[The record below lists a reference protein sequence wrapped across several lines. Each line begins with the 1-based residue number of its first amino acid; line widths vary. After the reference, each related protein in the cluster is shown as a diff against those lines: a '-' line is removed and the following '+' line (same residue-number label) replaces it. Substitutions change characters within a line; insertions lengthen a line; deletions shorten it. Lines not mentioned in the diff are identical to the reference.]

1 MAKVSFTL
9 NDKKAEVE
17 AGTTILEAAEKHG
30 IEVPTL
36 CHDPRLE
43 PTAACRLCLV
53 EVEGARGPMPA
64 CSTPVT
70 EGMVVRTKTDDL
82 TSIRCMALEL
92 LLSDH
97 YGDCIAPC
105 KLACP
110 AGVDVQGYIA
120 LIANGEY
127 QEAIKLI
134 KKTLPL
140 PLVIG
145 RVCPRFCETKC
156 RRNLLEGP
164 VAIDALKRFV
174 ADYDMDGGQ
183 PYTPEPKPATG
194 HKVAVIGGGP
204 AGLSAAYYLA
214 LEGHEV
220 TIFEANPKLGGML
233 RYGIP
238 EYRLPKEI
246 LDKEIASIT
255 KLCREVHTNASLGKD
270 FTIESLRAEGYEA
283 IFVGLGAQANQKMRI
298 EGEDSP
304 GVLSG
309 IGFLKDVTLGKKVAL
324 GDRVVV
330 IGGGNTAI
338 DVARTALRLGAKEV
352 TIAYRRSR
360 DEMPANKEEVEQAE
374 EEGVRIQIL
383 TAPVNVSACTGETA
397 GSMECI
403 RMVLGEP
410 DSSGRRRPEPV
421 AGSEFTMKV
430 DTVIV
435 AIGQALDAAGLD
447 EDGQVEFNKRGYI
460 TVNNETMETS
470 VEGVFS
476 GGDCT
481 SGPATVVE
489 ALAAGRRAATS
500 IDQYLNGEAI
510 TPEAKPYNC
519 GKGELKDIDLSE
531 YDDVERISRTE
542 MPVLEAEERKK
553 NFDQIELGLTEE
565 IAKQE
570 AERCLACGCQDVY
583 ECKLRQLATEYQVDD
598 THYVGRKHH
607 LRIEENEHPFI
618 LKDSNKCI
626 LCGRCVRI
634 CDEVM
639 GVNAWGF
646 TNRGFDSMVEP
657 ALGMPLCETT
667 CVSCGQ
673 CVSTC
678 PTGALIPKT
687 HLPKS
692 GPWELDTV
700 STVCPYCGI
709 GCNLELGTVGDEIV
723 TVTSPINSPVNDGN
737 LCKKGSYNHVCFG
750 DLKRLKTPLIKQNG
764 ELVEASWKKA
774 IALASEG
781 LRQIRE
787 RSGGERLAVLVSPKM
802 TNEECY
808 LAQKLARGALGTNN
822 IGSLGVPMLSEELV
836 WSLGQNASTC
846 SYNDILN
853 SDLVLA
859 FGSDLDEDYPITGLE
874 VRKAVARGSNL
885 LIFNSRPTRLD
896 LLAKASV
903 KVNPRTSTALLK
915 AMLNY
920 LITYDL
926 VDHDFISSQT
936 AGFESLAREM
946 KKYPLEKIADMLWVK
961 PAKIIDVIHLYLR
974 AQRPVI
980 IVDADTITPAD
991 LILITNLALIT
1002 GNVGRSGAGIIT
1014 LHSAGNAQGLIDM
1027 GVSPDYLPGQQPV
1040 AEPAVRD
1047 GIEAV
1052 WGKPLPA
1059 GAGRGAVDIIEG
1071 IEKGE
1076 IHGVLVLGGD
1086 AAGVVGNAVFEVP
1099 VFSVLVDTIFPDKPP
1114 YPDVVLPGATFAE
1127 SEGTYTN
1134 CERRIQRLHRAI
1146 SPPGGKSNWE
1156 IIVALSNSLDYP
1168 MKYRTVTSIEREIAR
1183 LVPVLKTGKKGGGY
1197 PKEGTQWPFLRN
1209 GRFNF
1214 EAGLSRLRLTESEG
1228 YRDAGVLASLS

>member
-9 NDKKAEVE
+9 DDKKVEVE
-17 AGTTILEAAEKHG
+17 AGTTVLEAAEQQG

-36 CHDPRLE
+36 CHDPRLK

-53 EVEGARGPMPA
+53 EVERARGPMTA

-70 EGMVVRTKTDDL
+70 KGMVVRTRTDDL
-82 TSIRCMALEL
+82 TSIRRMHLEL

-145 RVCPRFCETKC
+145 RVCPRFCEVEC
-156 RRNLLEGP
+156 RRNLIEGP
-164 VAIDALKRFV
+164 VAIDALKRFC
-174 ADYDMDGGQ
+174 ADYDMNGSQ

-214 LEGHEV
+214 LEGHGV

-238 EYRLPKEI
+238 EYRLPREI

-255 KLCREVHTNASLGKD
+255 KLCHEVHCEASLGKD
-270 FTIESLRAEGYEA
+270 FTIKSLKAQGYEA
-283 IFVGLGAQANQKMRI
+283 VFVGLGAQANQKMRI

-309 IGFLKDVTLGKKVAL
+309 IGFLKDIALGKKVAL
-324 GDRVVV
+324 GDKVVV
-330 IGGGNTAI
+330 IGGGNTAV
-338 DVARTALRLGAKEV
+338 DVARTALRLGVKEV

-383 TAPVNVSACTGETA
+383 TAPANVSACTGKTT
-397 GSMECI
+397 GSMECVK
-403 RMVLGEP
+403 MVLGEP
-410 DSSGRRRPEPV
+410 DSSGRRRPVPV
-421 AGSEFTMKV
+421 TGSEFTMKV
-430 DTVIV
+430 DTVIA
-435 AIGQALDAAGLD
+435 AIGQTLDAAGLD
-447 EDGQVEFNKRGYI
+447 EDGRVEFSKRGYI

-470 VEGVFS
+470 VTGVFS

-489 ALAAGRRAATS
+489 ALAAGRRAAVS
-500 IDQYLNGEAI
+500 IGQYLNGEPI
-510 TPEAKPYNC
+510 MPEAVPYNC
-519 GKGELKDIDLSE
+519 AKGELEDIDLSE
-531 YDDVERISRTE
+531 YDNVERIARAE
-542 MPVLEAEERKK
+542 MPVLEPEERKK
-553 NFDQIELGLTEE
+553 NFDQIELGLTREM
-565 IAKQE
+565 AKQE
-570 AERCLACGCQDVY
+570 AERCLACGCQDVF
-583 ECKLRQLATEYQVDD
+583 ECKLRQLATEHQADD
-598 THYVGRKHH
+598 THYIGRKRH
-607 LRIEENEHPFI
+607 LRIEENEHSFI
-618 LKDSNKCI
+618 LKDPNKCI

-639 GVNAWGF
+639 GVSAWGF
-646 TNRGFDSMVEP
+646 TNRGFETMIEP

-673 CVSTC
+673 CVFTC
-678 PTGALIPKT
+678 PTGALTPKT

-692 GPWELDTV
+692 GPWEMDTV

-709 GCNLELGTVGDEIV
+709 GCNLELGTVGDKIV
-723 TVTSPINSPVNDGN
+723 TVTSPVNSVVNDGN
-737 LCKKGSYNHVCFG
+737 LCKKGSYNHICLG
-750 DLKRLKTPLIKQNG
+750 NLKRLQTPLIKQNG

-787 RSGGERLAVLVSPKM
+787 RGGGGRLAVLVSPKM

-808 LAQKLARGALGTNN
+808 LSQKLARVALGTNN
-822 IGSLGVPMLSEELV
+822 IGSLSVPSLSEELAR
-836 WSLGQNASTC
+836 SLGQNASTC
-846 SYNDILN
+846 SYSDIPK
-853 SDLVLA
+853 SDLILA
-859 FGSDLDEDYPITGLE
+859 FGSDLDEDYPIIGLE
-874 VRKAVARGSNL
+874 VRKAVARGSKL
-885 LIFNSRPTRLD
+885 VTFNPRPIRLD
-896 LLAKASV
+896 SLAKATV
-903 KVNPRTSTALLK
+903 KVNPRTSTALLR

-920 LITYDL
+920 LISYGL
-926 VDHDFISSQT
+926 VDHDFIRSQT
-936 AGFESLAREM
+936 TGFQSLAREM
-946 KKYPLEKIADMLWVK
+946 KKYPLEKITDALWVK
-961 PAKIIDVIHLYLR
+961 PAKIIETIHLYLR

-1002 GNVGRSGAGIIT
+1002 GNVGRSGAGIIA
-1014 LHSAGNAQGLIDM
+1014 LRSAGNAQGLIDM
-1027 GVSPDYLPGQQPV
+1027 GVNPDYLPGQKPIT
-1040 AEPAVRD
+1040 EPAVREAV
-1047 GIEAV
+1047 EAV
-1052 WGKPLPA
+1052 WSKPLPA
-1059 GAGRGAVDIIEG
+1059 VEGKDAIGIIEG

-1076 IHGVLVLGGD
+1076 IQGVLVLGGD
-1086 AAGVVGNAVFEVP
+1086 ATGTIGNAIFEVP
-1099 VFSVLVDTIFPDKPP
+1099 IFSVLVDTVLPEKPP

-1134 CERRIQRLHRAI
+1134 CERRIQRLHRAVQ
-1146 SPPGGKSNWE
+1146 PPGGKSNWE
-1156 IIVALSNSLDYP
+1156 IMVALSNSLDYP
-1168 MKYRTVTSIEREIAR
+1168 MKYRTVSGIEREIAR
-1183 LVPVLKTGKKGGGY
+1183 LVPVLKTGKGGGY
-1197 PKEGTQWPFLRN
+1197 PKEGTQWPFLKK
-1209 GRFNF
+1209 GKFDF
-1214 EAGLSRLRLTESEG
+1214 EDGLARLRLVESGG
-1228 YRDAGVLASLS
+1228 YQASGVLVG

>member
-9 NDKKAEVE
+9 DDKKVEAE
-17 AGTTILEAAEKHG
+17 AGTTVLEAAEQQG

-36 CHDPRLE
+36 CHDPRLK

-70 EGMVVRTKTDDL
+70 EGMVVRTRTDDL
-82 TSIRCMALEL
+82 TNIRRMALEL

-145 RVCPRFCETKC
+145 RVCPRFCETEC
-156 RRNLLEGP
+156 RRNLIEGP
-164 VAIDALKRFV
+164 VAIDALKRFC
-174 ADYDMDGGQ
+174 ADYDMNGGQ
-183 PYTPEPKPATG
+183 PYTPEPEPATG

-238 EYRLPKEI
+238 EYRLPTEI

-255 KLCREVHTNASLGKD
+255 KLCHEVHCEASLGKD
-270 FTIESLRAEGYEA
+270 FTIESLKAQGYEA
-283 IFVGLGAQANQKMRI
+283 VFVGLGAQANQKMRI

-309 IGFLKDVTLGKKVAL
+309 IGFLKDTALGKKVAL
-324 GDRVVV
+324 GDKVVV
-330 IGGGNTAI
+330 IGGGNTAV
-338 DVARTALRLGAKEV
+338 DVARTALRLGVKEV

-383 TAPVNVSACTGETA
+383 TAPVNVSACTGETT

-403 RMVLGEP
+403 KMVLGEP
-410 DSSGRRRPEPV
+410 DDSGRRRPVPV
-421 AGSEFTMKV
+421 ADSESTMKV
-430 DTVIV
+430 DTVIA
-435 AIGQALDAAGLD
+435 AIGQTLDAAGLD
-447 EDGQVEFNKRGYI
+447 EDGRVEFSKRGYI
-460 TVNNETMETS
+460 TVNDETMETS
-470 VEGVFS
+470 VAGVFS

-489 ALAAGRRAATS
+489 ALAAGRRAAVS
-500 IDQYLNGEAI
+500 IGQYLNGEPI
-510 TPEAKPYNC
+510 TPEALPYNC
-519 GKGELKDIDLSE
+519 AKGELEDFDLSE
-531 YDDVERISRTE
+531 YDNVERISRAE
-542 MPVLEAEERKK
+542 MPVLESEERKK

-565 IAKQE
+565 MAKQE
-570 AERCLACGCQDVY
+570 VERCLACGCQDVF
-583 ECKLRQLATEYQVDD
+583 ECKLRQLATEYQADD
-598 THYVGRKHH
+598 AHYIGRKRH

-618 LKDSNKCI
+618 LKDPNKCI

-639 GVNAWGF
+639 GVSAWGF
-646 TNRGFDSMVEP
+646 TNRGFETMIEP

-678 PTGALIPKT
+678 PTGALTPKT

-709 GCNLELGTVGDEIV
+709 GCSLELGTVEDKIV
-723 TVTSPINSPVNDGN
+723 TVTSPVNSVVNDGN
-737 LCKKGSYNHVCFG
+737 LCKKGSYNHICLG
-750 DLKRLKTPLIKQNG
+750 NLKRLQTPLIKQNG

-787 RSGGERLAVLVSPKM
+787 RGGGGRLAVLVSPKM

-808 LAQKLARGALGTNN
+808 LSQKLARVALGTNN
-822 IGSLGVPMLSEELV
+822 IGSLSVPGLSEELAR
-836 WSLGQNASTC
+836 SLGQNASTC
-846 SYNDILN
+846 SYNDIPK
-853 SDLVLA
+853 SDLILA
-859 FGSDLDEDYPITGLE
+859 FGSDLDEDYPIIGLE
-874 VRKAVARGSNL
+874 VRKAVARGSK
-885 LIFNSRPTRLD
+885 LITFNPRPTRLD
-896 LLAKASV
+896 SLAKATV
-903 KVNPRTSTALLK
+903 RVNPKTSTGLLK

-920 LITYDL
+920 LISYGL
-926 VDHDFISSQT
+926 VDHDFVRSQT
-936 AGFESLAREM
+936 TGFQSLAREM
-946 KKYPLEKIADMLWVK
+946 KKYPLEKLADALWVK
-961 PAKIIDVIHLYLR
+961 PAKIIETIHLYLR

-1002 GNVGRSGAGIIT
+1002 GNVGRSGAGIIV
-1014 LHSAGNAQGLIDM
+1014 LRSAGNAQGLIDM
-1027 GVSPDYLPGQQPV
+1027 GVNPDYLPGQQPIT
-1040 AEPAVRD
+1040 EPAVREAV
-1047 GIEAV
+1047 EAV
-1052 WGKPLPA
+1052 WSKPLPA
-1059 GAGRGAVDIIEG
+1059 VGGRDAIGIIEG

-1076 IHGVLVLGGD
+1076 IQGVFVLGGD
-1086 AAGVVGNAVFEVP
+1086 ATGTIGNAIFEVP
-1099 VFSVLVDTIFPDKPP
+1099 IFSVLVDTVLPEKPP

-1134 CERRIQRLHRAI
+1134 CERRIQRLHRAVR
-1146 SPPGGKSNWE
+1146 PPGGKSNWE
-1156 IIVALSNSLDYP
+1156 IMVALANSLDYP
-1168 MKYRTVTSIEREIAR
+1168 MKYRTVSGIEREIAR
-1183 LVPVLKTGKKGGGY
+1183 LVPVLKTGKGGGY
-1197 PKEGTQWPFLRN
+1197 PKEGTQWPFLRK
-1209 GRFNF
+1209 GKFDF
-1214 EAGLSRLRLTESEG
+1214 EDGLARLRLVESGNYQTSE
-1228 YRDAGVLASLS
+1228 VLVG

>member
-1 MAKVSFTL
+1 MARVSFTL
-9 NDKKAEVE
+9 DDKKVEVE
-17 AGTTILEAAEKHG
+17 AGTTVLEAAEQQG

-36 CHDPRLE
+36 CHDPRLK

-53 EVEGARGPMPA
+53 EVEGARGSMAA

-70 EGMVVRTKTDDL
+70 KGMVVRTRTDDL
-82 TSIRCMALEL
+82 TNIRRMALEL

-145 RVCPRFCETKC
+145 RVCPRFCETEC
-156 RRNLLEGP
+156 RRNLIEGP
-164 VAIDALKRFV
+164 VAIDALKRFC
-174 ADYDMDGGQ
+174 ADYDMNGGQ

-238 EYRLPKEI
+238 EYRLPTEI

-255 KLCREVHTNASLGKD
+255 KLCHEVHCEASLGKD
-270 FTIESLRAEGYEA
+270 FTIESLKAQGYEA
-283 IFVGLGAQANQKMRI
+283 VFVGLGAQANQKMRI

-309 IGFLKDVTLGKKVAL
+309 IGFLKDTALGKKVAL
-324 GDRVVV
+324 GDKVVV
-330 IGGGNTAI
+330 IGGGNTAV
-338 DVARTALRLGAKEV
+338 DVARTALRLGVKEV

-383 TAPVNVSACTGETA
+383 TAPVNVSACTGETT

-403 RMVLGEP
+403 KMVLGEP
-410 DSSGRRRPEPV
+410 DDSGRRRPVPV
-421 AGSEFTMKV
+421 ADSEFTMKV
-430 DTVIV
+430 DTVIA
-435 AIGQALDAAGLD
+435 AIGQTLDAAGLD
-447 EDGQVEFNKRGYI
+447 EDGRVEFSKRGYI

-470 VEGVFS
+470 VAGVFS

-489 ALAAGRRAATS
+489 ALAAGRRAAVS
-500 IDQYLNGEAI
+500 IGQYLNGEQI
-510 TPEAKPYNC
+510 TPEALPYNC
-519 GKGELKDIDLSE
+519 AKGELEDIDLSE
-531 YDDVERISRTE
+531 YDNVERISRAE
-542 MPVLEAEERKK
+542 MPVLEPEERKK

-565 IAKQE
+565 MAKRE
-570 AERCLACGCQDVY
+570 VERCLACGCQDVF
-583 ECKLRQLATEYQVDD
+583 ECKLRQLATEHQADD
-598 THYVGRKHH
+598 AHYIGRKRH

-618 LKDSNKCI
+618 LKDPNKCI

-639 GVNAWGF
+639 GVSAWGF
-646 TNRGFDSMVEP
+646 TNRGFETMIEP

-678 PTGALIPKT
+678 PTGALTPKT

-709 GCNLELGTVGDEIV
+709 GCNLELGTVEDKIV
-723 TVTSPINSPVNDGN
+723 TVTSPVNSVVNDGN
-737 LCKKGSYNHVCFG
+737 LCKKGSYNHICLG
-750 DLKRLKTPLIKQNG
+750 NLKRLQAPLIKQNG

-787 RSGGERLAVLVSPKM
+787 RGGGGRLAVLVSPKM

-808 LAQKLARGALGTNN
+808 LSQKLARVALGTNN
-822 IGSLGVPMLSEELV
+822 IGSLSVPGLSEELAR
-836 WSLGQNASTC
+836 SLGQNASTC
-846 SYNDILN
+846 SYNDIPK
-853 SDLVLA
+853 SDLILA
-859 FGSDLDEDYPITGLE
+859 FGSDLDEDYPIIGLE
-874 VRKAVARGSNL
+874 VRKAVARGSK
-885 LIFNSRPTRLD
+885 LITFNPRPTRLD
-896 LLAKASV
+896 SLARTTV
-903 KVNPRTSTALLK
+903 RVNPKTSTGLLR

-920 LITYDL
+920 LISYGL
-926 VDHDFISSQT
+926 VDHDFIRSQT
-936 AGFESLAREM
+936 TGFQSLAREM
-946 KKYPLEKIADMLWVK
+946 KKYPLEKITDALWVK
-961 PAKIIDVIHLYLR
+961 PAKIIETIHLYLR

-1002 GNVGRSGAGIIT
+1002 GNVGRSGAGIIA
-1014 LHSAGNAQGLIDM
+1014 LRSAGNAQGLIDM
-1027 GVSPDYLPGQQPV
+1027 GVNPDYLPGQQPIT
-1040 AEPAVRD
+1040 EPAVREAV
-1047 GIEAV
+1047 EAV
-1052 WGKPLPA
+1052 WSKPLPA
-1059 GAGRGAVDIIEG
+1059 VEGRDAIGIIEG

-1076 IHGVLVLGGD
+1076 IQGVFVLGGD
-1086 AAGVVGNAVFEVP
+1086 ATGTIGNAIFEVP
-1099 VFSVLVDTIFPDKPP
+1099 IFSVLVDTVLPEKPP

-1134 CERRIQRLHRAI
+1134 CERRIQRLHRAVR
-1146 SPPGGKSNWE
+1146 PPGGKSNWE
-1156 IIVALSNSLDYP
+1156 IMVALSNSLDYS
-1168 MKYRTVTSIEREIAR
+1168 MKYRTVSGIEREIAR
-1183 LVPVLKTGKKGGGY
+1183 LVPVLKTGKGGGY
-1197 PKEGTQWPFLRN
+1197 PKEGTQWPFLRK
-1209 GRFNF
+1209 GKFDF
-1214 EAGLSRLRLTESEG
+1214 EDGLARLRLVESED
-1228 YRDAGVLASLS
+1228 YQTSEVLVG

>member
-1 MAKVSFTL
+1 MARVSFTL
-9 NDKKAEVE
+9 DDKKVEVE
-17 AGTTILEAAEKHG
+17 AGTTVLEAAEQQG

-36 CHDPRLE
+36 CHDPRLK

-53 EVEGARGPMPA
+53 EVEGARGSMAA

-70 EGMVVRTKTDDL
+70 EGMVVRTRTDDL
-82 TSIRCMALEL
+82 TNIRRMALEL

-145 RVCPRFCETKC
+145 RVCPRFCETEC
-156 RRNLLEGP
+156 RRNLIEGP

-174 ADYDMDGGQ
+174 ADYDMNGGQ

-238 EYRLPKEI
+238 EYRLPREI

-255 KLCREVHTNASLGKD
+255 KLCHEVHCEASLGKD
-270 FTIESLRAEGYEA
+270 FTIESLKARGYEA
-283 IFVGLGAQANQKMRI
+283 VFVGLGAQANQKMRI

-309 IGFLKDVTLGKKVAL
+309 IGFLKDIALGKKVAL
-324 GDRVVV
+324 GDKVVV
-330 IGGGNTAI
+330 IGGGNTAV
-338 DVARTALRLGAKEV
+338 DVARTALRLGVKEV

-383 TAPVNVSACTGETA
+383 TAPVNVSACTGETT

-403 RMVLGEP
+403 KMVLGEP
-410 DSSGRRRPEPV
+410 DDSGRRRPVPV

-430 DTVIV
+430 DTVIA
-435 AIGQALDAAGLD
+435 AIGQTLDAAGLD
-447 EDGQVEFNKRGYI
+447 EDGRVEFSKRGYI

-470 VEGVFS
+470 VAGVFS

-489 ALAAGRRAATS
+489 ALAAGRRAAAS
-500 IDQYLNGEAI
+500 IGQYLSGEPI
-510 TPEAKPYNC
+510 TPEAVPYNC
-519 GKGELKDIDLSE
+519 AKGELEDIDLSE
-531 YDDVERISRTE
+531 YDDVKRIPRAD
-542 MPVLEAEERKK
+542 MPVLVPEERKK

-565 IAKQE
+565 MVKQE

-583 ECKLRQLATEYQVDD
+583 QCKLRQLATEHQADD
-598 THYVGRKHH
+598 AHYIGRKRH

-618 LKDSNKCI
+618 LKDTNKCI

-639 GVNAWGF
+639 GVSAWGF
-646 TNRGFDSMVEP
+646 TNRGFETMIEP

-678 PTGALIPKT
+678 PTGALTPKT

-709 GCNLELGTVGDEIV
+709 GCNLELGTVEDKIV
-723 TVTSPINSPVNDGN
+723 TVTSPVNSVVNDGN
-737 LCKKGSYNHVCFG
+737 LCKKGSYNHICLG
-750 DLKRLKTPLIKQNG
+750 NLKRLQTPLIKQNG

-787 RSGGERLAVLVSPKM
+787 RGGGGRLAVLVSPKM
-802 TNEECY
+802 TDEECY
-808 LAQKLARGALGTNN
+808 LSQKLARVALETNN
-822 IGSLGVPMLSEELV
+822 IGSLGVPRLSEELAR
-836 WSLGQNASTC
+836 SLGQNASTC
-846 SYNDILN
+846 SYNDIPK
-853 SDLVLA
+853 SDLILA
-859 FGSDLDEDYPITGLE
+859 FGSDLDENYPIIGLE
-874 VRKAVARGSNL
+874 VRKAVARGSKL
-885 LIFNSRPTRLD
+885 VMFNPRPTRLD
-896 LLAKASV
+896 SLAKATV
-903 KVNPRTSTALLK
+903 KVNPKTSTALLR

-920 LITYDL
+920 LISYGL
-926 VDHDFISSQT
+926 VDHDFIRSQT
-936 AGFESLAREM
+936 TGFQSLAREM
-946 KKYPLEKIADMLWVK
+946 KKYPLEKITDALWVK
-961 PAKIIDVIHLYLR
+961 PAKIIETIHLYLR

-1002 GNVGRSGAGIIT
+1002 GNVGRGGAGIIA
-1014 LHSAGNAQGLIDM
+1014 LRSAGNAQGLIDM
-1027 GVSPDYLPGQQPV
+1027 GVNPDYLPGQQPIT
-1040 AEPAVRD
+1040 EPAVREAV
-1047 GIEAV
+1047 EAV
-1052 WGKPLPA
+1052 WSKPLPA
-1059 GAGRGAVDIIEG
+1059 VGGRDAIGIIEG

-1076 IHGVLVLGGD
+1076 IQGVFVLGGD
-1086 AAGVVGNAVFEVP
+1086 ATGTIGNAIFEVP
-1099 VFSVLVDTIFPDKPP
+1099 IFSVLVDTVLPEKPP

-1134 CERRIQRLHRAI
+1134 CERRIQRLHRAVR
-1146 SPPGGKSNWE
+1146 PPGGKSNWE
-1156 IIVALSNSLDYP
+1156 IMVALSNSLDYP
-1168 MKYRTVTSIEREIAR
+1168 MKYRTVSGIEREIAR
-1183 LVPVLKTGKKGGGY
+1183 LVPVLKTGKGGGY
-1197 PKEGTQWPFLRN
+1197 PKEGTQWPFLRK
-1209 GRFNF
+1209 GKFDF
-1214 EAGLSRLRLTESEG
+1214 EDGLARLRLVESED
-1228 YRDAGVLASLS
+1228 YQTSEVLVG